1 MNTLLQDLRYA
12 LRTLRKTPGFAAV
25 AIVMLALA
33 IGANTAI
40 FTAVDGVLLR
50 PLPTPEL
57 DRVVALRQ
65 DMPKLDLRDVQISPL
80 DVEELTA
87 ETEIF
92 QSLAGLRGM
101 NWNLTGSGEPV
112 RLAGTQTLGDYF
124 SLFAVRPHL
133 GQLYRADNSMNGDAA
148 VAVLTYSLWQ
158 QLFGGDPGALGQMVR
173 LDGRAY
179 EVIGVLPP
187 EFRYPQSAQIFT
199 PFPMTDEWRQPQR
212 RGTLIMSV
220 VARLRPGVT
229 PERLEG
235 WIRAEAENW
244 GGERNFT
251 ATPFREILAGPLRT
265 ILLVL
270 LGAVGFVL
278 LIACANVA
286 SLQLVRATGR
296 ARELAVRTALGA
308 GRDRIVRQ
316 LLVESALLA
325 LAGALLGLWLGS
337 TALDLLARWAGHA
350 QPALVGLR
358 LDATAL
364 AFTALVTLL
373 ATALFGLASAL
384 RTARVQPQG
393 VLREAEKGNSG
404 GLGRQRFLQGAVV
417 VQMALTLV
425 LLLGSGLMLR
435 TLSRMLAIDPGFR
448 AEQVMSF
455 QLALPGYRYPKS
467 AQWRTFY
474 EALLERLGSLPG
486 VQSAGIGDAPFTGQ
500 GDSSPFSIPDR
511 PEEPGDP
518 KRHAN
523 IAFGSNDY
531 FRTLGIPLLRG
542 RGFESS
548 DRPDAPTVTVIDEQ
562 FANQFF
568 PGEDP
573 VGRRIVHGM
582 GEATIVGVVGNVD
595 NRSLGEPPKATAYYS
610 VHQSGWR
617 NMAVVVRSALEP
629 TALARM
635 LRAAVRELDPELPV
649 YDLQTMEE
657 RVSRSLSVQHLAT
670 AAIGGFAALSLIL
683 SVLGIYGVMRY
694 STNQRTREIGI
705 RVALGAEP
713 RDVVGLVVRQ
723 GMALAALG
731 LAGGLLAAFAL
742 TRFLTGLLYGVSAYD
757 PATYAVVTALLA
769 MIAWVTC
776 WLPARRATRVDPM
789 IALRAE

>member
-1 MNTLLQDLRYA
+1 MNTLIQDLRYA

-65 DMPKLDLRDVQISPL
+65 DMPKLDLRDAQISPL

-124 SLFAVRPHL
+124 TLFAVRPHL
-133 GQLYRADNSMNGDAA
+133 GQLYRADNSTNGDDA

-251 ATPFREILAGPLRT
+251 ATPFLEILAGPLRT

-350 QPALVGLR
+350 QPALVGLE
-358 LDATAL
+358 LDATTL
-364 AFTALVTLL
+364 GFTALVTLL
-373 ATALFGLASAL
+373 ATALFGLAPAL
-384 RTARVQPQG
+384 RTARVQPQS
-393 VLREAEKGNSG
+393 VLREADKGNSG

-467 AQWRTFY
+467 EQWRTLY
-474 EALLERLGSLPG
+474 EALLERIGSLPG
-486 VQSAGIGDAPFTGQ
+486 VQGAGIGDAPFTGQ

-542 RGFESS
+542 RGFEPS

-582 GEATIVGVVGNVD
+582 GEATIVGIVGRVD

-629 TALARM
+629 TALAGM

>member
-1 MNTLLQDLRYA
+1 MNTILHDLRYA
-12 LRTLRKTPGFAAV
+12 LRALRKTPGFTAV
-25 AIVMLALA
+25 AILMLVLA

-50 PLPTPEL
+50 PLPTPEF

-65 DMPKLDLRDVQISPL
+65 DMPAYDLRDAGISPL
-80 DVEELTA
+80 DIEEITA
-87 ETEIF
+87 EAEIF
-92 QSLAGLRGM
+92 QSVAGLRAM
-101 NWNLTGSGEPV
+101 NWNLTGSGEPL
-112 RLAGTQTLGDYF
+112 RLAGMQTFGDF
-124 SLFAVRPHL
+124 FNLFAVRPHL
-133 GQLYRADNSMNGDAA
+133 GQLYRAENSTNGEDA
-148 VAVLTYSLWQ
+148 VAVLTYPLWQ

-173 LDGRAY
+173 LDGRAH

-187 EFRYPQSAQIFT
+187 EFRYPRSAQIFT

-212 RGTLIMSV
+212 RGNMIMSV
-220 VARLRPGVT
+220 VARLRPEVT
-229 PERLEG
+229 PERLDG
-235 WIRAEAENW
+235 WLQAEAEKW

-251 ATPFREILAGPLRT
+251 ATPFLEILAGPLRT

-308 GRDRIVRQ
+308 GRGRIVRQ
-316 LLVESALLA
+316 LLAESALLA
-325 LAGALLGLWLGS
+325 LAGAILGLWLGS
-337 TALDLLARWAGHA
+337 AALDLLARWAGHA
-350 QPALVGLR
+350 QPALLGLR

-373 ATALFGLASAL
+373 ATALFGLAPVL
-384 RTARVQPQG
+384 RTARVLPQS
-393 VLREAEKGNSG
+393 VLREAEKGSTG

-435 TLSRMLAIDPGFR
+435 TLSRILDIDPGFR

-455 QLALPGYRYPKS
+455 QLALPGYRYETGQQRL
-467 AQWRTFY
+467 AFY
-474 EALLERLGSLPG
+474 ETLLERLDALPG
-486 VQSAGIGDAPFTGQ
+486 VQQAALGDAPFTGLT
-500 GDSSPFSIPDR
+500 DSSPFAIPDR
-511 PEEPGDP
+511 PEESGGPN
-518 KRHAN
+518 RHAN
-523 IAFGSNDY
+523 IAFGSTDY
-531 FRTLGIPLLRG
+531 FRALSIPLLSG
-542 RGFESS
+542 RGFEPS
-548 DRPDAPTVTVIDEQ
+548 DRPGAPSVAVIDEQ

-573 VGRRIVHGM
+573 IGRRIVHGM
-582 GEATIVGVVGNVD
+582 GEATIIGVVGRVD
-595 NRSLGEPPKATAYYS
+595 TRSLGEAPKATAYYS
-610 VHQSGWR
+610 MHQFGIR
-617 NMAVVVRSALEP
+617 NTAVVVRSALEP
-629 TALARM
+629 TVLVRM
-635 LRAAVRELDPELPV
+635 LRATMSELDPELPI
-649 YDLQTMEE
+649 YDLQTMEG
-657 RVSRSLSVQHLAT
+657 RVSRSLSAHHLAT

-705 RVALGAEP
+705 RMALGAQAGE
-713 RDVVGLVVRQ
+713 VVRMVLRQ
-723 GMALAALG
+723 GMTLAALG
-731 LAGGLLAAFAL
+731 IAGGLLAALAL

-757 PATYAVVTALLA
+757 PVTFGAVTLLLA
-769 MIAWVTC
+769 AVAMLTC

-789 IALRAE
+789 VVLRSE

>member
-25 AIVMLALA
+25 AILMLALA

-57 DRVVALRQ
+57 DRVAALRQ
-65 DMPKLDLRDVQISPL
+65 DMPAYDLRDAPISPL

-92 QSLAGLRGM
+92 QSLAGLREM

-112 RLAGTQTLGDYF
+112 RLAGMQTLGDFF

-133 GQLYRADNSMNGDAA
+133 GQLYRAENSTNGEDA

-173 LDGRAY
+173 LDGRSY

-187 EFRYPQSAQIFT
+187 EFRYPRSAQIFT

-220 VARLRPGVT
+220 VARLHPGIT
-229 PERLEG
+229 PEQLDG
-235 WIRAEAENW
+235 WLQSEAQNW

-251 ATPFREILAGPLRT
+251 ATPFLEILAGPLRA

-286 SLQLVRATGR
+286 SLQLVRATAR

-308 GRDRIVRQ
+308 GRGRIIRQ
-316 LLVESALLA
+316 LLVESVLLA
-325 LAGALLGLWLGS
+325 LAGALLGLWIGG
-337 TALDLLARWAGHA
+337 TALDLLARWAGHT

-373 ATALFGLASAL
+373 ATALFGLAPAL
-384 RTARVQPQG
+384 RTARVQPQS
-393 VLREAEKGNSG
+393 VLREAEKGSTG

-435 TLSRMLAIDPGFR
+435 TLSRILAIDPGFR

-455 QLALPGYRYPKS
+455 QLALPAYRYGTGQQRL
-467 AQWRTFY
+467 AFY
-474 EALLERLGSLPG
+474 ENLLERLGTLPG
-486 VQSAGIGDAPFTGQ
+486 VQLAGLGDVPLTGLT
-500 GDSSPFSIPDR
+500 DSSPFAIPDR
-511 PEEPGDP
+511 PEEPGGP

-523 IAFGSNDY
+523 IGFGSTDY
-531 FRTLGIPLLRG
+531 FRALGIPLLRG
-542 RGFESS
+542 RGFGPS
-548 DRPDAPTVTVIDEQ
+548 DRPDAPIATLIDEQ

-582 GEATIVGVVGNVD
+582 GEATIVGVVGSID
-595 NRSLGEPPKATAYYS
+595 SRSLGEPPKATAYYS
-610 VHQSGWR
+610 MHQFGTRST
-617 NMAVVVRSALEP
+617 AVVVRSALEP
-629 TALARM
+629 TALAGM
-635 LRAAVRELDPELPV
+635 LRGAVRDLDPELPI

-657 RVSRSLSVQHLAT
+657 RVSNSLSTHHLAT

-713 RDVVGLVVRQ
+713 RDVMGMVVRQ
-723 GMALAALG
+723 GMTLAALG
-731 LAGGLLAAFAL
+731 LVGGLLTALAL
-742 TRFLTGLLYGVSAYD
+742 TRLLAGLLYGISAYD
-757 PATYAVVTALLA
+757 PLTYAVVTTLLA
-769 MIAWVTC
+769 ALAGVTC
-776 WLPARRATRVDPM
+776 WLPARRATQVDPM
-789 IALRAE
+789 VALRAE